1 MSLFDG
7 VVCVVV
13 VGFESWFAG
22 FIDALESLK
31 GIETGVNKPYS
42 ALPRA
47 HELAL
52 LLGVAL
58 VVYAVA
64 ALARKCCC
72 KSKKAKTQ

>member
-7 VVCVVV
+7 LLSALRVV
-13 VGFESWFAG
+13 FAG
-22 FIDALESLK
+22 FIDALESVM

-52 LLGVAL
+52 LLGLAL
-58 VVYAVA
+58 VVYVIA
-64 ALARKCCC
+64 ALARKCC